1 MKGEVSMKKYV
12 VVLEEVVQSTVEV
25 WASDE
30 EEAEKEA
37 KMWYDRENAV
47 SSGLE
52 VIENY
57 EVEDED

>member
-1 MKGEVSMKKYV
+1 MKKYV
-12 VVLEEVVQSTVEV
+12 VVMEEVVQSTVEV

-47 SSGLE
+47 STGLE
-52 VIENY
+52 AV
-57 EVEDED
+57 EVNEIGEE